1 MTRRT
6 IMGRP
11 SAAVANPWL
20 TPNRETNPELGPLV
34 QRGSGGLPGVLD
46 ELHTHPKVAKAYDD
60 LAAALASAPLQW
72 VAPEDATYEE
82 QAFTDDLQALT
93 AGLWV
98 DRDNDIGGLPALM
111 AQTVTYWSR
120 GNFTA
125 AVRWVEG
132 TIEGRWHPTLDGL
145 ELEVYP
151 IHPSSI
157 MQWVSDLKGRLVGV
171 RQNTQTGF
179 STIPRECLIAC
190 PRGGVVGQWE
200 GVSMSRP
207 LIFPFERWKSVWLS
221 QERQNY
227 TQSGTIIL
235 MEPSGASDED
245 RKRANKSLQAWQNG
259 LSPFLILPRGWEA
272 KFEAP
277 SAAVM
282 MDAVDKIDAY
292 IDSTLGNQVA
302 ALSYAA
308 HATRALGDTLAEEQA
323 RESSKEMALFLSS
336 FGAQLAQWV
345 AGEIHYSGRLPT
357 FDLVTDDADEVDT
370 AGTVTERAQ
379 AVTAGLVTWTPDDE
393 ADIRKVLG
401 MRETAPPAPPT
412 GEPLHVMADE
422 PRVITAPA
430 DAQRIAAGA
439 VLHRQTAAQKWQGT
453 AKQVNLMHRIAD
465 GSELTPLDL
474 RLLEAFFSSAD
485 PTAATDPQKGP
496 GWQQWN
502 GYGGDAMRQWLPSA
516 LATDTTARPLV
527 TMAEPAKYSRIDF
540 TPPEGVR
547 EAAKRA
553 LEVRAEKPESQRGM
567 TPVGIARAR
576 DLSNGRAV
584 SPDTARRM
592 LAYFERH
599 EGDKS
604 GETWDE
610 QGKGWQAWHGWGGDA
625 GFSWARKLVKQMES
639 ADAKMAEPCGCCKP
653 GAIHFAKR
661 PPIIVTDVDGRQFEA
676 PAALKGIEVF
686 VSWAQ
691 DADDRALADRIL
703 NEELQDLA
711 TRHTREVY
719 RALRDG
725 WQPGEADALIAKWM
739 PRYRD
744 VLVGYGNGIAMNVS
758 RATVREAVRQ
768 GQAAPARDPALART
782 MFPQIAAEANRR
794 MDRASAGLSMAAD
807 EICRRVQTDAARA
820 ALTRI
825 PVSTALT
832 ALAAVTL
839 GRPAAGAA
847 NIIESEG
854 RVAAAAD
861 MVTEGVAED
870 LGLQPARVVRTS
882 IRDLRRC
889 EHCERLSQTTF
900 ELPQQMAEWQRMPL
914 PDPDCEGGAERCRC
928 GWLVEWRRA

>member
-1 MTRRT
+1 MKPAIT
-6 IMGRP
+6 GRP
-11 SAAVANPWL
+11 SAAVVNPWL
-20 TPNRETNPELGPLV
+20 TPNRETNPQLGPLTV
-34 QRGSGGLPGVLD
+34 RGSGGMPGVLD

-60 LAAALASAPLQW
+60 LAAALASAPLAW
-72 VAPEDATYEE
+72 VAPDDATYEE
-82 QAFTDDLQALT
+82 QAFTDDLQALMD
-93 AGLWV
+93 GLWV
-98 DRDNDIGGLPALM
+98 DRDNDIGGLSALM
-111 AQTVTYWSR
+111 AQSVTYWSR

-125 AVRWVEG
+125 ALRWVEG
-132 TIEGRWHPTLDGL
+132 REENRWHPSLDGL
-145 ELEVYP
+145 DLEVYP

-157 MQWVSDLKGRLVGV
+157 LQWISDRNGRLTGV
-171 RQNTQTGF
+171 RQNTQTGYA
-179 STIPRECLIAC
+179 TIPREHLIAC
-190 PRGGVVGQWE
+190 PRAGVVGQWE

-221 QERQNY
+221 QERQNF
-227 TQSGTIIL
+227 TQAGTIIL
-235 MEPSGASDED
+235 IEPQGASDAD
-245 RKRANKSLQAWQNG
+245 RERANASLAAWQNN
-259 LSPFLILPRGWEA
+259 LSPFLVLPRGWEVT
-272 KFEAP
+272 FEGP
-277 SAAVM
+277 SGAVM
-282 MDAVDKIDAY
+282 LDAVDKIDSY

-308 HATRALGDTLAEEQA
+308 HATRALGDTLATEQA
-323 RESSKEMALFLSS
+323 REASKEIALFLAS

-345 AGEIHYSGRLPT
+345 AGQICYSGRLPKL
-357 FDLVTDDADEVDT
+357 DILSDESDETDT
-370 AGTVTERAQ
+370 AGTVNERAQ

-401 MRETAPPAPPT
+401 MRETAPAAAPSS
-412 GEPLHVMADE
+412 EPLHIIADE
-422 PRVITAPA
+422 PRAITAPA

-474 RLLEAFFSSAD
+474 RLLEAFFSS
-485 PTAATDPQKGP
+485 TDPAAASDPERGP
-496 GWQQWN
+496 AWQQWH

-527 TMAEPAKYSRIDF
+527 TMAEPAKYAHIDF

-553 LEVRAEKPESQRGM
+553 MEVRAEKPESQRGM
-567 TPVGIARAR
+567 TSVGIARAR
-576 DLSNGRAV
+576 DLANGRTV

-599 EGDKS
+599 EVDKK

-625 GFSWARKLVKQMES
+625 GWSWARKLVKQMDA
-639 ADAKMAEPCGCCKP
+639 ADAKMSDRCGCCPP
-653 GAIHFAKR
+653 GSVHFAKK

-676 PAALKGIEVF
+676 PAALKGVEVF
-686 VSWAQ
+686 VSWAA

-725 WQPGEADALIAKWM
+725 WQPGEADALLAKWI

-744 VLVGYGNGIAMNVS
+744 VLVGYGNGLAMNVS
-758 RATVREAVRQ
+758 RAAVREAVRQ
-768 GQAAPARDPALART
+768 GQATPARDPALAKT
-782 MFPQIAAEANRR
+782 MFTQVAAEAGRR

-807 EICRRVQTDAARA
+807 EICRKVQADAARA

-832 ALAAVTL
+832 TLASVQL
-839 GRPAAGAA
+839 GRPASGAA

-861 MVTEGVAED
+861 MVAEGVAED

-889 EHCERLSQTTF
+889 EHCEQLSQTTF
-900 ELPQQMAEWQRMPL
+900 ELPEQMAQWQRMPL